1 MNSPTVLMH
10 CFLYTAAAS
19 FGDAHVA
26 QQHCACILLIS
37 MHGCYPHLQ
46 GQAIRYGLQPHP
58 LCHSQSA
65 VNVAVWMQLAP
76 RVAAEA
82 SLDLISAS
90 GRT

>member
-1 MNSPTVLMH
+1 M
-10 CFLYTAAAS
+10 
-19 FGDAHVA
+19 A
-26 QQHCACILLIS
+26 QQHYACILLIS

-65 VNVAVWMQLAP
+65 IDAAIRMQLAP

-82 SLDLISAS
+82 QVEGIGAGDWVYAWAS
-90 GRT
+90 GAISITPCTAQ